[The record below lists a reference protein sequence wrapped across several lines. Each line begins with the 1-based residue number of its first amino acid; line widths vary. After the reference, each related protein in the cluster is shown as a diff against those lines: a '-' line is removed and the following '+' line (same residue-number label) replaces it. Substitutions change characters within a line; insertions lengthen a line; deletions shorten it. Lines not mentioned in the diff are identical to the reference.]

1 MTRQFQ
7 YQDDLNFQQAKRSLR
22 QLLAGLEL
30 TTAEQLGLETD
41 LRDLQAFLEK
51 LEEDRIHIA
60 AFGMVGRGKS
70 SLLNALLGHTVF
82 HTGPT
87 HGVTRTWQQAAW
99 VLEENV
105 VINTPLGSQLVLID
119 TPGLDEI
126 AGEARAEMA
135 QRVAWQADLL
145 LFVVSG
151 DLTRIEYEALAQL
164 REEGKP
170 MLLVFNKI
178 DQYPDMDRR
187 LVYEKLCQERVKQLL
202 TPAEVVMVAASPR
215 VPQPVYLED
224 GTVMAQLVQAPPQ
237 IEPLRAKIL
246 EVLQREGRSLIGLNT
261 LLFANRLQQEVI
273 ATKLEHRSHQAQE
286 IIWGMARTKAVAVAI
301 NPLTLLDTL
310 GALVLDVTLILRL
323 SRLYDLPL
331 TTHGATQ
338 LLQSIILSMLSL
350 GAGEWIAL
358 LGVGSLKMVLGA
370 ATPLTAGFS
379 IGAYT
384 SVALTQAVLAG
395 MSSYAI
401 GSAATVYL
409 ANGASWG
416 KDGPKTVIAQILDT
430 LDEQSIMARI
440 RSELHQRAHLSSHE
454 IPRSGSPATP

>member
-22 QLLAGLEL
+22 QLLAGLQL
-30 TTAEQLGLETD
+30 TAAEQLGLETD
-41 LRDLQAFLEK
+41 LKDLQAFLEK

-105 VINTPLGSQLVLID
+105 VVNTAFGSQLILID

-135 QRVAWQADLL
+135 QRVARQADLL

-151 DLTRIEYEALAQL
+151 DLTRVEYEALAQL

-187 LVYEKLCQERVKQLL
+187 LVYEKLCQDRVKQLL

-224 GTVMAQLVQAPPQ
+224 GTVMAQLVQAPAQ
-237 IEPLRAKIL
+237 IEPLREKIL

-273 ATKLEHRSHQAQE
+273 ATKL
-286 IIWGMARTKAVAVAI
+286 
-301 NPLTLLDTL
+301 
-310 GALVLDVTLILRL
+310 
-323 SRLYDLPL
+323 
-331 TTHGATQ
+331 
-338 LLQSIILSMLSL
+338 
-350 GAGEWIAL
+350 
-358 LGVGSLKMVLGA
+358 
-370 ATPLTAGFS
+370 
-379 IGAYT
+379 
-384 SVALTQAVLAG
+384 
-395 MSSYAI
+395 
-401 GSAATVYL
+401 
-409 ANGASWG
+409 
-416 KDGPKTVIAQILDT
+416 
-430 LDEQSIMARI
+430 
-440 RSELHQRAHLSSHE
+440 
-454 IPRSGSPATP
+454 